1 MSEITRT
8 RLNAAL
14 KRYEVRESLGT
25 GGMARVYKG
34 YDRVLERE
42 IAIKVLHEHL
52 TEDPTFMERF
62 KREAQIVASF
72 NHPNIVQVYD
82 FDGIEYDDQHIF
94 YMVMSYIPGTN
105 LFHVL
110 SEHAEDKTPMDEERI
125 ESIMLDL
132 LAALDYAHQGG
143 MVHRDVKPANI
154 LINPEDHV
162 VLTDFGIARL
172 NQNSQLTE
180 EGSTIGTPAYMSPEQ
195 AAGEPIDGRSDL
207 YSAGIILFEMLTGE
221 TPYGDDRSLSVLLK
235 HLHAPIPSLADY
247 PYIENTHLDAVIFK
261 ALAKQ
266 PGQRYQTAS
275 EFATD
280 LRAAFAG
287 QRTVAIRM
295 PQNTEPLT
303 SIAAPAEPKSTPN
316 WTALAVLPIAALL
329 LLIIALLLFDTDDA
343 EPTPSEPTSIESM
356 VGDSPRYFTSIF
368 DDGDDYNVYWSQND
382 ADHLVREIR
391 DGAYRI
397 ENRMD
402 GQAFAS
408 VIEYGQRYQDVSI
421 RADARLHAGSSP
433 NSGYGIVFRYVDQDH
448 YNVFAVDGIGRY
460 SVWVRNEGQWTEL
473 RDEDETWTR
482 NERINLRGEFNT
494 LQVDITGDRFLAYVN
509 DVLVASIVDDTFAE
523 GMLGVYVASPD
534 DGQAIV
540 EFDRYRITSNT
551 DSFTESMTGGM
562 ENP

>member
-1 MSEITRT
+1 MSETTRT
-8 RLNAAL
+8 LINAAL
-14 KRYEVRESLGT
+14 DRYEVRESLGT

-34 YDRVLERE
+34 YDQVLERE
-42 IAIKVLHEHL
+42 VAIKVLHEHL

-62 KREAQIVASF
+62 KREARIVASF

-82 FDGIEYDDQHIF
+82 FDDIEHNGQHIF

-105 LFHVL
+105 LFNVL
-110 SEHAEDKTPMDEERI
+110 SEHAEDKTLMDDERI
-125 ESIMLDL
+125 ESIILDL
-132 LAALDYAHQGG
+132 LAALDYAHQAG

-235 HLHAPIPSLADY
+235 HLHAPIPSLVDY
-247 PYIENTHLDAVIFK
+247 PHIDNQYLDAVIFK

-266 PGQRYQTAS
+266 PDQRYQTAG
-275 EFATD
+275 EFAAD
-280 LRAAFAG
+280 LRSAFAG
-287 QRTVAIRM
+287 QRTVAIRL
-295 PQNTEPLT
+295 PQKTEPLT
-303 SIAAPAEPKSTPN
+303 PIATKPESTPN
-316 WTALAVLPIAALL
+316 WTALAVLPVATLL
-329 LLIIALLLFDTDDA
+329 LVIMALLLFDTGEA
-343 EPTPSEPTSIESM
+343 KPTPLKPTGIESM
-356 VGDSPRYFTSIF
+356 VGEPPQYFTSTF
-368 DDGDDYNVYWSQND
+368 GDGDGYNVYWSQND
-382 ADHLVREIR
+382 GGDLIREIR
-391 DGAYRI
+391 NGVYRI

-402 GQAFAS
+402 GQAVAS

-421 RADARLHAGSSP
+421 RAEARLHEDSSL

-448 YNVFAVDGIGRY
+448 YNVFAVDGVGRY

-482 NERINLRGEFNT
+482 SEWINLRGEFNT
-494 LQVDITGDRFLAYVN
+494 LQVDIAGDRVLAYVN
-509 DVLVASIVDDTFAE
+509 DVLVASVVDDTFAE

-540 EFDRYRITSNT
+540 EFDRYRIINNT

>member
-1 MSEITRT
+1 
-8 RLNAAL
+8 
-14 KRYEVRESLGT
+14 
-25 GGMARVYKG
+25 
-34 YDRVLERE
+34 
-42 IAIKVLHEHL
+42 
-52 TEDPTFMERF
+52 
-62 KREAQIVASF
+62 
-72 NHPNIVQVYD
+72 
-82 FDGIEYDDQHIF
+82 
-94 YMVMSYIPGTN
+94 MV
-105 LFHVL
+105 
-110 SEHAEDKTPMDEERI
+110 
-125 ESIMLDL
+125 
-132 LAALDYAHQGG
+132 
-143 MVHRDVKPANI
+143 
-154 LINPEDHV
+154 
-162 VLTDFGIARL
+162 
-172 NQNSQLTE
+172 
-180 EGSTIGTPAYMSPEQ
+180 
-195 AAGEPIDGRSDL
+195 
-207 YSAGIILFEMLTGE
+207 
-221 TPYGDDRSLSVLLK
+221 
-235 HLHAPIPSLADY
+235 
-247 PYIENTHLDAVIFK
+247 
-261 ALAKQ
+261 
-266 PGQRYQTAS
+266 
-275 EFATD
+275 
-280 LRAAFAG
+280 
-287 QRTVAIRM
+287 
-295 PQNTEPLT
+295 
-303 SIAAPAEPKSTPN
+303 
-316 WTALAVLPIAALL
+316 
-329 LLIIALLLFDTDDA
+329 
-343 EPTPSEPTSIESM
+343 SEP
-356 VGDSPRYFTSIF
+356 PQYFTSTF

-382 ADHLVREIR
+382 ADDLVREIR